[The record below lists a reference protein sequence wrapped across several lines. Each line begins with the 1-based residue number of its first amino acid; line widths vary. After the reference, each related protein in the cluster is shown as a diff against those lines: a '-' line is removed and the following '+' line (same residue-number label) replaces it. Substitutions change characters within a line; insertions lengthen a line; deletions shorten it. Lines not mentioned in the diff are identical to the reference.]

1 MLHSDASC
9 SNGRYA
15 SPALRQGAT
24 GTPTL
29 HPPLYPPSSPP
40 LPQNEG
46 GAFQG
51 TQSTQGGNVGGTV
64 RTATNPSS
72 SKAKARLAPLGKAHS
87 WVQRVVLPLGCLSS
101 TVEPPDGAAEP
112 AMVPTSSWSRPW
124 ATAKT
129 SEAARE
135 TKQDQERANRR
146 EKKAACEWIAQQ
158 EGKITSGT
166 ELSHSLRQRQSGG
179 A

>member
-15 SPALRQGAT
+15 NPALRQGAT

-101 TVEPPDGAAEP
+101 TVEPPDAVQRSQQWCLQAPGVAP
-112 AMVPTSSWSRPW
+112 GQQLRPL
-124 ATAKT
+124 KQ
-129 SEAARE
+129 RE
-135 TKQDQERANRR
+135 RQSKIKNELTVGRR
-146 EKKAACEWIAQQ
+146 KPLVN
-158 EGKITSGT
+158 G
-166 ELSHSLRQRQSGG
+166 SHSRRGRSHQEQN
-179 A
+179 

>member
-1 MLHSDASC
+1 MQQ
-9 SNGRYA
+9 R
-15 SPALRQGAT
+15 ALRE
-24 GTPTL
+24 PC
-29 HPPLYPPSSPP
+29 PPARCHRDTHAPSAP
-40 LPQNEG
+40 LPAKLTSPTAKRGWGLPADPKYPG
-46 GAFQG
+46 GE
-51 TQSTQGGNVGGTV
+51 NVGGTV

-124 ATAKT
+124 ATAKI

-166 ELSHSLRQRQSGG
+166 ELSHSLRQRQTGG